1 MVRGVA
7 TDRGGTYSGVGE
19 SDTENSVGPTA
30 PVIHGC
36 GTGGSASVANQQP
49 VLREGGRERMG
60 GRGKGGRERG
70 VDCVQKGGGREGG
83 KGWRERGVDC
93 VQKGRGKGG
102 RGNLGYGKNRGWS
115 GSSIV

>member
-60 GRGKGGRERG
+60 GRGEWTVYRR
-70 VDCVQKGGGREGG
+70 GGGREGG
-83 KGWRERGVDC
+83 AIWGMEKI
-93 VQKGRGKGG
+93 GG
-102 RGNLGYGKNRGWS
+102 GAEAQ
-115 GSSIV
+115 